1 MIYWLRRGFVGALL
15 VWSVVL
21 AVQCDQPAVDAAK
34 AAAGPYTLYVVRHGW
49 HAGLVLPRNALG
61 EAAWPVLNNFPPTA
75 YVEVG
80 WGEAAY
86 YPNPDAG
93 LGTLLHAGLW
103 PTASVVH
110 LAVFDEPVT
119 DAFPQHD
126 IAAIQVSR
134 AGLHQVA
141 AFVQQSMHNA
151 HPDPVAP
158 GRYHESA
165 FFLSPLPYHGLN
177 NCNQWAAGALRAA
190 GCRTAPRRTLR
201 VTRLMHD
208 AQSCGRW
215 IQSAP

>member
-1 MIYWLRRGFVGALL
+1 MTRWLRRGLVGALL
-15 VWSVVL
+15 VWIAVL
-21 AVQCDQPAVDAAK
+21 AVQCEQPTVDAVEEAS
-34 AAAGPYTLYVVRHGW
+34 GPHTVYVVRHGW
-49 HAGLVLPRNALG
+49 HAGLVMPRAALG
-61 EAAWPVLNNFPPTA
+61 DAAWPVLGDFPPTA

-93 LGTLLHAGLW
+93 LGTLLRAGLW
-103 PTASVVH
+103 PTKSVVH
-110 LAVFDEPVT
+110 MAVFDEPVT

-141 AFVQQSMHNA
+141 AFVRQSMHNA
-151 HPDPVAP
+151 HPDPVAS
-158 GRYHESA
+158 GHYHESA
-165 FFLSPLPYHGLN
+165 FFLSRLPYHGLN
-177 NCNQWAAGALRAA
+177 NCNQWAAHALRAA
-190 GCRTAPRRTLR
+190 GCDMVPTRTLR

>member
-1 MIYWLRRGFVGALL
+1 MKCWLRRGLMGAFL
-15 VWSVVL
+15 VWGVVL
-21 AVQCDQPAVDAAK
+21 AVQSDQPAVDAAE

-49 HAGLVLPRNALG
+49 HAGLVLPRTALG
-61 EAAWPVLNNFPPTA
+61 EAAWPVLNDFPPTA

-86 YPNPDAG
+86 YPNPNPG
-93 LGTLLHAGLW
+93 LGTLLRAGLW

-110 LAVFDEPVT
+110 MAVFDGPVT
-119 DAFPQHD
+119 DAFPRHD

-141 AFVQQSMHNA
+141 AFVQQSIDNA
-151 HPDPVAP
+151 HPNPVAP
-158 GRYHESA
+158 GRYYDSM
-165 FFLSPLPYHGLN
+165 FYLSPLPYHGLN

-190 GCRTAPRRTLR
+190 GCRTAPRRTLH